1 MRGSLPR
8 GSYQPDPLC
17 AGCESFLPL
26 YTEAVASQLQRT
38 TMGAMNVAYPL
49 SGFAVGALAG
59 LTGMGGGSVMTPLL
73 ILLFGVEPAAAVGT
87 DLLFAAATKTTGAR
101 VHAYRGNVDWRVVGL
116 LAAGSVPAALVTI
129 CIITRLPPHS
139 HALERAITLAIGVA
153 LLISGGALL
162 FSRSGERF
170 ANKIAAA
177 VSPRGKPALTI
188 FLGFM
193 LGALVSL
200 TSVGAGAVGIV
211 VLRHLY
217 PQLPAVRLVGS
228 DIAHAVPLTLL
239 AGCGHWLIG
248 DVQLALL
255 GSLLLGSIPG
265 IYLTSRCAAH
275 IPETI
280 LRRGLGLV
288 LFAIATRML
297 MF

>member
-1 MRGSLPR
+1 M
-8 GSYQPDPLC
+8 D
-17 AGCESFLPL
+17 
-26 YTEAVASQLQRT
+26 
-38 TMGAMNVAYPL
+38 VAYPL
-49 SGFAVGALAG
+49 SGFAVGALTG
-59 LTGMGGGSVMTPLL
+59 LTGMGGGSVMTPML

-87 DLLFAAATKTTGAR
+87 DLLFAAATKSAGAR

-129 CIITRLPPHS
+129 CVVTRLPPHS
-139 HALERAITLAIGVA
+139 RALEHAITLGIGVA
-153 LLISGGALL
+153 LLIAGGALL
-162 FSRSGERF
+162 FSRTGDRLASK
-170 ANKIAAA
+170 AAAA
-177 VSPRGKPALTI
+177 VSPGAKPALTI
-188 FLGFM
+188 FLGFV

-239 AGCGHWLIG
+239 AGGGHWLIG

-265 IYLTSRCAAH
+265 IYLASRCAH
-275 IPETI
+275 RIPEII
-280 LRRGLGLV
+280 LRRVLGLV
-288 LFAIATRML
+288 LLVIATRML

>member
-1 MRGSLPR
+1 M
-8 GSYQPDPLC
+8 D
-17 AGCESFLPL
+17 
-26 YTEAVASQLQRT
+26 
-38 TMGAMNVAYPL
+38 VAYPL

-73 ILLFGVEPAAAVGT
+73 ILFFGVEPAAAVGT
-87 DLLFAAATKTTGAR
+87 DLLFAAVTKATGAR

-116 LAAGSVPAALVTI
+116 LAAGSLPAALVTI
-129 CIITRLPPHS
+129 CIITRVPPHS
-139 HALERAITLAIGVA
+139 PALEHAITLVIGVA
-153 LLISGGALL
+153 LLLSGGALL
-162 FSRSGERF
+162 FSRTRDRLAS
-170 ANKIAAA
+170 KIAAA
-177 VSPRGKPALTI
+177 VSPSAKPLLTI
-188 FLGFM
+188 FLGFV

-239 AGCGHWLIG
+239 AGGGHWLIG

-255 GSLLLGSIPG
+255 GSLLLGSSPG
-265 IYLTSRCAAH
+265 IYLASRCAHH
-275 IPETI
+275 IPEI
-280 LRRGLGLV
+280 MLRRVLGLV
-288 LFAIATRML
+288 LLIIATRML